1 MLFHHYPSK
10 SYQTIHLL
18 SFIIKYRF
26 YILNFCS
33 FFFLSLISLFFIRI
47 STPICCILYT
57 LLIPTRIIKNAA
69 FEVLCYFYIPQNLYL
84 KNKYANLRE
93 IKNLLDE
100 RGVIKHEQYCTE
112 RLAWGILKCNKY
124 PNQTKRSTK
133 PPTDRT
139 STTVDKTSSLTKLKK
154 YKRK

>member
-1 MLFHHYPSK
+1 M
-10 SYQTIHLL
+10 
-18 SFIIKYRF
+18 
-26 YILNFCS
+26 
-33 FFFLSLISLFFIRI
+33 
-47 STPICCILYT
+47 LYT

-112 RLAWGILKCNKY
+112 RLA
-124 PNQTKRSTK
+124 
-133 PPTDRT
+133 
-139 STTVDKTSSLTKLKK
+139 
-154 YKRK
+154 